1 MHRNDCHTCVYR
13 GMAHFQYPC
22 NYCKRTGDHVAHE
35 DMEEPMQTIKDSGT
49 RREFMEGKITDSGAR
64 INYGD
69 HGAMREPALGKGR
82 FELLSPFVTRRDAIW
97 MELGA
102 VKYAD
107 RNWEKGIPFGRTI
120 DSALRHLNDW
130 QRGLRTEDNLS
141 AARWNIGAMVHYEET
156 GMAPEWNNY
165 PNYATST
172 LPARGYKII
181 AVDFDGTLCE
191 SAWPE
196 IGAPKRNWIDR
207 AIAERKRGSKLILWT
222 CREGE
227 KLDKAV
233 EWCKQFGLEFDAVNE
248 NLQEQN
254 ELYGN
259 DSRKIGA
266 DEYWD
271 DKAVTAK

>member
-1 MHRNDCHTCVYR
+1 
-13 GMAHFQYPC
+13 
-22 NYCKRTGDHVAHE
+22 
-35 DMEEPMQTIKDSGT
+35 MQNRI
-49 RREFMEGKITDSGAR
+49 EFMEGKITDSGAR

-82 FELLSPFVTRRDAIW
+82 FDLLSPFVTRRDALW

-165 PNYATST
+165 PDYTAR
-172 LPARGYKII
+172 PVPDRGYRII

-196 IGAPKRNWIDR
+196 IGAPKRHWIDR
-207 AIAERKRGSKLILWT
+207 ALKERKCGSKLILWT
-222 CREGE
+222 CREGSM
-227 KLDKAV
+227 LDKAV

-248 NLQEQN
+248 NLPEQN
-254 ELYGN
+254 ALYGN

-271 DKAVTAK
+271 DKAVSAK